1 MWQLYETQ
9 RVRHG
14 IMTLGPPG
22 AGKTT
27 CIHTLMNAL
36 TETENPHK

>member
-1 MWQLYETQ
+1 
-9 RVRHG
+9 
-14 IMTLGPPG
+14 MTLGPPG

-36 TETENPHK
+36 SDIEDPHRLGTLSVHAYLCC